1 MDEQTLFR
9 TTHED
14 VEPLTAAQLE
24 AGHAALLQQAIHG
37 NRRFH
42 VSEKRRVARRIG
54 FASLAAGAAAAVLI
68 GTSVI
73 GPAGVMGG
81 AEPAAAAVL
90 QAAAVATIA
99 SSDPV
104 VNVGEYLVVTSDS
117 VGTASGG
124 LKNGTTGDYQYRNQS
139 TLYIPADRS
148 DEWVGVYGKSTIEKT
163 FGADS
168 ETVARDW
175 FDSITAENGTAPDV
189 LRAEGGDFYNDN
201 DNDFDEAMFAL
212 LPRDPRM
219 LLNRIYLVTLGTGP
233 SADAEALVFI
243 GDSLRTGLA
252 PADLRAAFYKAAAL
266 IPGVTLTEG
275 QATLDG
281 RTGVAIG
288 RFEPGWQ
295 SRQEII
301 IDPDTGLMIGERE
314 ISYATDADFPPG
326 TVWRWTSIVTTV
338 ESSAPTGGL
347 D

>member
-1 MDEQTLFR
+1 MNTLTPEHLNNIDAYWR
-9 TTHED
+9 AANYLSVAQIYLRD
-14 VEPLTAAQLE
+14 NPLLREPLTRDHVKPRLL
-24 AGHAALLQQAIHG
+24 GHW
-37 NRRFH
+37 
-42 VSEKRRVARRIG
+42 
-54 FASLAAGAAAAVLI
+54 
-68 GTSVI
+68 
-73 GPAGVMGG
+73 
-81 AEPAAAAVL
+81 
-90 QAAAVATIA
+90 
-99 SSDPV
+99 
-104 VNVGEYLVVTSDS
+104 
-117 VGTASGG
+117 
-124 LKNGTTGDYQYRNQS
+124 GTTPGLNFIYAHLNRMIRERNQS

-233 SADAEALVFI
+233 SADAQALVFI
-243 GDSLRTGLA
+243 GDSLRTGLV
-252 PADLRAAFYKAAAL
+252 PADLRAAFYRAAAL

-314 ISYATDADFPPG
+314 ISYVTDADFPPG

-338 ESSAPTGGL
+338 ESSAPTGGS